1 MHNIAIKQQDKN
13 SIIKPMIFY
22 SFWLP
27 ILVLSHGFSLLETP
41 RVILNRRNI
50 KINEIKMSLPQ
61 RIFKKIDYSILFV
74 FRNYY

>member
-13 SIIKPMIFY
+13 SIIKPMIFD